1 MATQKQIEKW
11 EKQAEKINN
20 DPRYIKAFVEYKQAA
35 KRADQQLVRLEALS
49 YEEHFK
55 GVLEL
60 SYKRA
65 VRDIRSWGGDKRF
78 NTAPPTTV
86 TELEAKVADIKEFLS
101 KPTSTKTKIVKIY
114 KKMADT
120 INEKYA
126 KEYGVTFTW
135 QELANYYESDVS
147 KKGDMQ
153 KASKTVVRAL
163 AVIKKMNTDK
173 QLKDIKDTNERIEL
187 ASEDKVVNSMVKR
200 LQEQGLNWDDLK
212 E

>member
-1 MATQKQIEKW
+1 MASQKQIEKW

-20 DPRYIKAFVEYKQAA
+20 NPEYIREFVRYKQIA

-78 NTAPPTTV
+78 NTAPPVTL
-86 TELEAKVADIKEFLS
+86 TELRAKVSDIEEFLS
-101 KPTSTKTKIVKIY
+101 KPTSTKSKIIKVY
-114 KKMADT
+114 SKMADT
-120 INEKYA
+120 INKKYA
-126 KEYGVTFTW
+126 SEFGVKFTW
-135 QELANYYESDVS
+135 QELANYYESDIARRDDT
-147 KKGDMQ
+147 K

-163 AVIKKMNTDK
+163 AVMKKMNTDK
-173 QLKDIKDTNERIEL
+173 ELQNIKDVNQRIEL
-187 ASEDKVVNSMVKR
+187 ASDDKVVNSMVNR
-200 LQEQGLNWDDLK
+200 LQELGLNWDDLR